1 MKLTETEL
9 RQHIKESIKK
19 GLQEAHR
26 NRLPYDPRDPNNI
39 VSLEYDPNTK
49 FGDEWAKTKNNFAVR
64 RGGQVFYVSRNTSMS
79 IYAFCK
85 NKNDEWCVL
94 AVKRGPKAHGGNG
107 LFAVP
112 GGYLDMAHTIGKNG
126 MKQYETLEMGI
137 AREVYEE
144 TGVKIDIHR
153 ISQYSTNSN
162 NKDINVCFTAIV
174 DGTTDQYPTST
185 ANCEVGE
192 IDVAAWIPFS
202 KLNNL
207 KWAYNQEHKIPA
219 IARTVLGN
227 YDNPDDDKIETIIA
241 QLRQEIG
248 QNQRGQWLLKQLIT
262 AFNR

>member
-1 MKLTETEL
+1 M
-9 RQHIKESIKK
+9 
-19 GLQEAHR
+19 EANKH
-26 NRLPYDPRDPNNI
+26 RLPYDPKNPNNV

-64 RGGQVFYVSRNTSMS
+64 RGGHVFYVSRNTSMS

-85 NKNDEWCVL
+85 NKNGEWCVL
-94 AVKRGPKAHGGNG
+94 AVKRGVKAHGGNG

-137 AREVYEE
+137 AREVAEE
-144 TGVKIDIHR
+144 TGVKLDINR
-153 ISQYSTNSN
+153 INQYSTNSN
-162 NKDINVCFTAIV
+162 NKDINVCFTTIV
-174 DGTTDQYPTST
+174 NGTTDQYPTST

-202 KLNNL
+202 KIGNL
-207 KWAYNQEHKIPA
+207 KWAYNQEVKIPA
-219 IARTVLGN
+219 IARTILGN
-227 YDNPDDDKIETIIA
+227 YDNPNDDAIETMIA

-248 QNQRGQWLLKQLIT
+248 QNQRGQLLLRNLIN
-262 AFNR
+262 ALKNP